1 MNSVNNKYKKQIS
14 TKSKKGITMI
24 ALIITIILM
33 LILIG
38 VTLNITLDE
47 NGIIST
53 TKNSSME
60 QEKQTILE
68 QMIALADCDNSGHIK
83 VADTYNRVTSE
94 FKTTIPTKNTDTDKR
109 FKVKGQYGEY
119 GYK

>member
-53 TKNSSME
+53 TK
-60 QEKQTILE
+60 K
-68 QMIALADCDNSGHIK
+68 
-83 VADTYNRVTSE
+83 
-94 FKTTIPTKNTDTDKR
+94 F
-109 FKVKGQYGEY
+109 
-119 GYK
+119 